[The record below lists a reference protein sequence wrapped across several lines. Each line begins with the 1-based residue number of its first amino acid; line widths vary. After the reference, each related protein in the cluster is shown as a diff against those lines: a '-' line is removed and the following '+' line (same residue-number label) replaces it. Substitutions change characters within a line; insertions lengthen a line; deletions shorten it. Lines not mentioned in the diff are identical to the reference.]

1 MYTLVS
7 LALGKRRQE
16 DFCRLEVSL
25 KYSRK
30 LFQSKTL
37 NLQWWP
43 HFNPAPRR
51 QRDVEL

>member
-16 DFCRLEVSL
+16 DFRRLEVSL

-30 LFQSKTL
+30 LFQKQNTEPAVVATL
-37 NLQWWP
+37 
-43 HFNPAPRR
+43 
-51 QRDVEL
+51 